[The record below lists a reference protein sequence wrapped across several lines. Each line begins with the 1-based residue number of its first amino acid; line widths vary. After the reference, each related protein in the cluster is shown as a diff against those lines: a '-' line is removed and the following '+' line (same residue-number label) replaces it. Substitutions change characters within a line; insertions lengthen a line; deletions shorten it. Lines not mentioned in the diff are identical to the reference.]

1 MASIVMSEEENP
13 ASKAAE
19 FRKRAADIRAMVKD
33 FSTAEAREGLL
44 RIADDWDRLAEAA
57 ERDAKRTAL

>member
-1 MASIVMSEEENP
+1 MVDEGNP
-13 ASKAAE
+13 EARAAE

-44 RIADDWDRLAEAA
+44 KIADDWDRLAEAA
-57 ERDAKRTAL
+57 ERDFKRSAH